1 MTTLY
6 TPETASARQ
15 RQDEQAIRALTE
27 RYTDAV
33 NQRDWAALRDCWSA
47 DATWDLG
54 APVNLVKTGVDA
66 IVAEARH
73 AVEAMDLFVQM
84 THAGVILRLDQDS
97 ARARWTLNEIG
108 RIKADQRALLG
119 GVDGMNILAT
129 YTDELVREADGRWRF
144 ARRTYRVALFDG
156 HAPAGDVV
164 TAAPASA

>member
-1 MTTLY
+1 MLDVGPRIAGVQRPLLLY
-6 TPETASARQ
+6 GAREGGI
-15 RQDEQAIRALTE
+15 DDGLVQAAE
-27 RYTDAV
+27 
-33 NQRDWAALRDCWSA
+33 
-47 DATWDLG
+47 
-54 APVNLVKTGVDA
+54 
-66 IVAEARH
+66 VAEARH

-108 RIKADQRALLG
+108 RLKADQRALLG

>member
-1 MTTLY
+1 MLDVG
-6 TPETASARQ
+6 PRIAGVQRPLLLDGAREGGI
-15 RQDEQAIRALTE
+15 DDGL
-27 RYTDAV
+27 V
-33 NQRDWAALRDCWSA
+33 PAAE
-47 DATWDLG
+47 
-54 APVNLVKTGVDA
+54 
-66 IVAEARH
+66 VAEARH

-108 RIKADQRALLG
+108 RLKADQRALLG

>member
-1 MTTLY
+1 MLDVG
-6 TPETASARQ
+6 PRIAGVQRPLLLDGAREGGI
-15 RQDEQAIRALTE
+15 DDGLVQAAE
-27 RYTDAV
+27 
-33 NQRDWAALRDCWSA
+33 
-47 DATWDLG
+47 
-54 APVNLVKTGVDA
+54 
-66 IVAEARH
+66 VAEARH

-108 RIKADQRALLG
+108 RLKADQRALLG

>member
-1 MTTLY
+1 MLDVG
-6 TPETASARQ
+6 PRIAGVQRPLLLDGAREGGI
-15 RQDEQAIRALTE
+15 DDGLVQAAE
-27 RYTDAV
+27 
-33 NQRDWAALRDCWSA
+33 
-47 DATWDLG
+47 
-54 APVNLVKTGVDA
+54 
-66 IVAEARH
+66 VAEARH

-108 RIKADQRALLG
+108 RLKADQRALLG

-144 ARRTYRVALFDG
+144 ARRTYGVALFDG